1 MIVDIGGETVLWNF
15 SISLQ
20 VSRWC
25 DTHCHETV
33 TENESCLCCAA
44 DDSKIGR
51 DELQISHNRL
61 CYNTNYTCV
70 TLVLE
75 SRVFF
80 SLSGFSNFHF
90 WFHGFMPTSC
100 IEDDISITNSRLLYI
115 SLWQW
120 LEGGGWP
127 LSDSSLGLHQS
138 LTCCVTVVNLIKL
151 LVPVVLVAY
160 MCCYYWPTALPVL
173 LWPVSGSLT

>member
-1 MIVDIGGETVLWNF
+1 MLWNF

-44 DDSKIGR
+44 DDCKIGR

-61 CYNTNYTCV
+61 CYNTNYTCVDTV

-100 IEDDISITNSRLLYI
+100 IEDDISITNSRLLNI

-120 LEGGGWP
+120 QERGGVAPIWQFP
-127 LSDSSLGLHQS
+127 RAAPVTDLLRYCCKSDKTAGASGAGSLH
-138 LTCCVTVVNLIKL
+138 
-151 LVPVVLVAY
+151 
-160 MCCYYWPTALPVL
+160 VL
-173 LWPVSGSLT
+173 LLLANSFTCAPLTSLRSTHIKCSQ